1 MSPVL
6 PLLRRFFPQYI
17 TTTEKLGRAMIQVA
31 KHGAPKQ
38 VLESKDINDV
48 PYS

>member
-6 PLLRRFFPQYI
+6 PLLRGLFPQYI
-17 TTTEKLGRAMIQVA
+17 TTTEKLARAMIVVA

-38 VLESKDINDV
+38 VLESKDINELMTE
-48 PYS
+48 